1 MIAATFHGPNHFVPN
16 YDEST
21 IEVFENIGHAIAVLF
36 DRYDSKGEHPLPVR
50 YLDGKQ
56 MEVPFRFVE
65 EGDYFECY
73 KVTEYDGP
81 VPSTVWLGEAAITE
95 ALTNVHI
102 GVWDYKLL
110 LMRPF
115 GTGNPSGN
123 ISVSVMK
130 H

>member
-73 KVTEYDGP
+73 KVSADVTDSGP
-81 VPSTVWLGEAAITE
+81 IAELEVNMALEAVHQST
-95 ALTNVHI
+95 
-102 GVWDYKLL
+102 WDYKLL